1 MNNSFRYENFFDATS
16 HALIASTSLSTAGA
30 ANTAVAIMD
39 VAKFNDNTLYI
50 NSTNGPAANAGTTG
64 LTVFFETRPASAVNW
79 FVFRTESGVLASGN
93 SAFKLVGSGVA
104 AISGVT
110 HFRDVRITIQ
120 NTTDSSGTATV
131 QAWMLSRTP

>member
-1 MNNSFRYENFFDATS
+1 MNNAHRWEDWYDATS

-30 ANTAVAIMD
+30 ANTAVATMD

-50 NSTNGPAANAGTTG
+50 NSTNGPAGNAGTTG
-64 LTVFFETRPASAVNW
+64 LTVFFETRPNSAASW
-79 FVFRTESGVLASGN
+79 FTFRTESGVLASGN
-93 SAFKLVGSGVA
+93 SAFKLMGSGVA
-104 AISGVT
+104 SISGIS
-110 HFRDVRITIQ
+110 HFKEIRITIQ